1 MTNQEWKRRCVE
13 RIFRAVKNAGRVRLR
28 ELKRATH
35 YNRGP
40 QDESIPLWY
49 EALDFLERGKRIV
62 VERDADGVEIF
73 AATPEAF
80 AVLGAVVT
88 PTNYVTD
95 GKPGGI
101 EL

>member
-1 MTNQEWKRRCVE
+1 VD
-13 RIFRAVKNAGRVRLR
+13 RIFHAVKKAGRVRLR

-49 EALDFLERGKRIV
+49 EALDFLERMKRVV
-62 VERDADGVEIF
+62 VERDRDGVETF
-73 AATPEAF
+73 
-80 AVLGAVVT
+80 VSVR
-88 PTNYVTD
+88 
-95 GKPGGI
+95 GGI